1 VKFIKPYQEFNINEK
16 ENTSYSPLSAYRAV
30 ALGVS
35 RALNL
40 LGYFYSIA
48 NPEVDPREWDRLMS
62 AIKKARNLDSKW
74 DNIISTSKELQNDI
88 ERYARGRRDDDLN
101 IGRFFDVGVHSRSIP
116 VALEKFRAA
125 SNLLTQNLPEKSI
138 KERLGLLN
146 GALPEN
152 PYTLSESAI
161 NEAFGKK
168 RAPSE
173 AEVLMLADALR
184 SSVTQALSTAREL
197 KEIFPDSKSFID
209 NVVGRY
215 ITPASE
221 KVKEVIGTET
231 PDQSLKISKSVKNS
245 YKRKGW
251 SIDSVQDKYLV
262 DQYVDLIDLQESVR
276 EGIEKIGKAK
286 DNIIDELAP
295 STDAGDFIEAGN
307 RILDSIEDKIAEKE
321 KIRNLRRRAS
331 LMVPIAQDEELP
343 PVNATPVSTSNAPG
357 RLVDPNELRSLLQ
370 RRINRGQ

>member
-1 VKFIKPYQEFNINEK
+1 MRFIKPYQEFNINEK

-48 NPEVDPREWDRLMS
+48 KPEVDPSEWERLMS
-62 AIKKARNLDSKW
+62 NIKKARDLNSKW
-74 DNIISTSKELQNDI
+74 DNILSTSKEIQNDI
-88 ERYARGRRDDDLN
+88 ERYARGRRDSDLN
-101 IGRFFDVGVHSRSIP
+101 IGRFFDVGVHSKSIP

-125 SNLLTQNLPEKSI
+125 SNLLTQGLTDKNI
-138 KERLGLLN
+138 KDRLALID
-146 GALPEN
+146 GAIPEN
-152 PYTLSESAI
+152 PYTLSESDI

-173 AEVLMLADALR
+173 AEVLMLADGLR

-197 KEIFPDSKSFID
+197 KEIFPDSRSFIN
-209 NVVGRY
+209 NVVDRY

-221 KVKEVIGTET
+221 KVKDVIETEA
-231 PDQSLKISKSVKNS
+231 PDPSLKISKSVKNS

-251 SIDSVQDKYLV
+251 TIDSVKDKYFV
-262 DQYVDLIDLQESVR
+262 DQYEDLMELQESVR

-295 STDAGDFIEAGN
+295 STDAGEFIEAGN

-321 KIRNLRRRAS
+321 KVRDLRRRAS
-331 LMVPIAQDEELP
+331 LMIPIAQDEELP
-343 PVNATPVSTSNAPG
+343 SVNATPVSTSSAPG
-357 RLVDPNELRSLLQ
+357 RLVDPNELRALLQ
-370 RRINRGQ
+370 RRINRRQ